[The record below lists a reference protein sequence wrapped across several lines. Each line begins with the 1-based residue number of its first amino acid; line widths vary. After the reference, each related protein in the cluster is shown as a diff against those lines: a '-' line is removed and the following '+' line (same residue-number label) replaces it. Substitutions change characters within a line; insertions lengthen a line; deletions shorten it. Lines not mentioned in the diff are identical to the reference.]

1 MNAQDFQEG
10 IAIIGMSGRFPQAQN
25 IDEFWQNLQNGVE
38 SISFFSDRE
47 LEDLGIESN
56 LINSPNYV
64 KANGYLDEVELFDAA
79 FFGFSPREAE
89 IMDPQHRIFLEQA
102 WQALENAGCD
112 SETDKSSIGIYAGM
126 SMSTYLYNN
135 LLADRHLVSLVNPLQ
150 LRIFNDKDFLT
161 SIVSYKLNLNGPS
174 VTVQTACSTSLV
186 AVCLACQSLQNYQ
199 CDIALAGGVSITI
212 PQKTGYFYQEGGIVS
227 PDGHCRAFD
236 AEAKGSVEGNGVG
249 VVVLKRLADAIA
261 DRDCIQAV
269 IKGTAINNDGAA
281 KVGYTAPSVDGQAEA
296 IAMAQAVAGIEAETV
311 TYIETHGTGTPIGD
325 PIEIA
330 ALNQVFRASTERKNF
345 CAIGSVKTNIGHLDA
360 AAGVASLIKTVMAL
374 KHKLLPPSLHFQ
386 QPNPNIDFAD
396 SPFYVNARLTQWQA
410 GKTPRRAGVSSFSM
424 GGVNAHVVLEE
435 APILP
440 PADLSKPW
448 QLLLL
453 SAKTESAL
461 LEATDNL
468 VAYLKQHPEANLA
481 DVAYTYQVGRR
492 TFNHRLALV
501 CHNLDDAISA
511 LETREPKR
519 VKSSIQ
525 VKSDRPVVF
534 MFPGLGNHYVD
545 MARELYQLEPV
556 FREQIDLCAE
566 LLEPHLD
573 LDLRE
578 VIYPQREQTEP
589 NSTPAGGLDLR
600 QMLFPQKE
608 ADAATQRLNQTY
620 LAHPA
625 IFAIEYALAR
635 LWMSWGVLPQAAIG
649 YSLGECVA
657 ATIAGVLSLEDAL
670 DLVAK
675 RAQMIQQLPA
685 GAMLAVPLTEAQVQP
700 LLNDRLSLATINGPS
715 LCVVSGTVEA
725 IATLENQ
732 LTAKGLACRRL
743 PANHA
748 FHSQM
753 MAPLFDPL
761 MQLVKAIDLKTPEIP
776 YISNVTGTWIT
787 AAQATDPSY
796 WAKHLCLTVRFADGL
811 DELAKDPESI
821 LLEVGPGQALSTLA
835 IQYLG
840 GDRVVLP
847 SLKESYDRQSDMAFL
862 LSTLGKLW
870 LAGGAIDWSGFYAR
884 ENRDRLPLPTYPFE
898 RQRYWIEPQKQT
910 NIEFLPEA
918 ESQATVNSSFSSH
931 SRPNLPN
938 GYVAPTNEL
947 EKTIGDLWQKLLGI
961 DRLGIHDNFFELG
974 GNSLLATQL
983 IMQLREV
990 FQIDLS
996 LRNLLE
1002 DATIAGFARA
1012 IETSGKE
1019 ETSAI
1024 DLAAEAVLDLAIN
1037 PDGLPVKQ
1045 LTEPNSILLTG
1056 ATGFLGAYLI
1066 KELLEQTEAD
1076 VYCLVRA
1083 ANFAEGQK
1091 RIQKNL
1097 ETYDLWQEKFNARI
1111 IPVIGELSRPLLG
1124 LSIEQFQQMAKIVD
1138 VIYHNGAL
1146 VNFIY
1151 PYQVLKDT
1159 NVLGTQEVLRLAS
1172 QSQVKPVHYIS
1183 SIAVFDS
1190 DSYAEVERVRETE
1203 DLDRVRGFYT
1213 GYAQSKWVAEK
1224 LIAIAKSRGIPVSVY
1239 RPGNVAGDSQQGICN
1254 TSDFL
1259 FRMAKGCIQMGVAPD
1274 YETLVDITPVDY
1286 VSQAIVHLSKQPES
1300 LGQVFHLVNP
1310 DPAPWNE
1317 IINWFGSFGYPMK
1330 QISYHQWRAKLIDA
1344 IEHSQDNALYPLLA
1358 LFPEEEIA
1366 INEVSSPSRMLQY
1379 DCQHTSEG
1387 LMESSIVCPSVNA
1400 KLLKTYFSYFIRSGF
1415 LEAPLLTPFK
1425 SQKSKVKSQK

>member
-1 MNAQDFQEG
+1 MNVQDSLES
-10 IAIIGMSGRFPQAQN
+10 IAIIGMSGSFPQAKN

-38 SISFFSDRE
+38 SIAFFSDRE
-47 LEDLGIESN
+47 LEALGIEPH
-56 LINSPNYV
+56 LLNSPNYV
-64 KANGYLDEVELFDAA
+64 KANGYLDRVELFDAA

-102 WQALENAGCD
+102 WQALENAGYD

-249 VVVLKRLADAIA
+249 VVVLKRLADALA
-261 DRDCIQAV
+261 DRDCIHAV

-296 IAMAQAVAGIEAETV
+296 IAMAQAVAGIEAQTV

-330 ALNQVFRASTERKNF
+330 ALNQVFRTSTDRKNF

-360 AAGVASLIKTVMAL
+360 AAGIASLIKTVMAL
-374 KHKLLPPSLHFQ
+374 KHKLLPPSLHFK
-386 QPNPNIDFAD
+386 QPNPHIDFAD
-396 SPFYVNARLTQWQA
+396 SPFYVNARLTAWKA
-410 GKTPRRAGVSSFSM
+410 GNTPRRAGVSSFSM
-424 GGVNAHVVLEE
+424 GGVNTHVVLEE
-435 APILP
+435 ASIVPQTEP
-440 PADLSKPW
+440 SKPW

-461 LEATDNL
+461 LKATDNL

-501 CHNLDDAISA
+501 CRNLDEAVSTLA
-511 LETREPKR
+511 TRDPKR

-534 MFPGLGNHYVD
+534 MFPGLGNHYVN
-545 MARELYQLEPV
+545 MASELYQLEPV

-566 LLEPHLD
+566 LLKSHLD

-578 VIYPQREQTEP
+578 VIYPQREPIEP
-589 NSTPAGGLDLR
+589 NSTPAGGFDLR
-600 QMLFPQKE
+600 QMLFPQRE
-608 ADAATQRLNQTY
+608 VDAATQKLNQTD

-625 IFAIEYALAR
+625 ILAIEYALAR
-635 LWMSWGVLPQAAIG
+635 LWMSWGVRPQAAIG

-657 ATIAGVLSLEDAL
+657 ATIAGVLSLKDAL
-670 DLVAK
+670 ALVAK
-675 RAQMIQQLPA
+675 RAQMIQQLPS
-685 GAMLAVPLTEAQVQP
+685 GAMLAVPLSEAQVRP
-700 LLNDRLSLATINGPS
+700 LLGDRLSLATINGPS
-715 LCVVSGTVEA
+715 LCVVSGPLEA

-743 PANHA
+743 SANHA
-748 FHSQM
+748 FHSRM
-753 MAPLFDPL
+753 MEPLFEPL
-761 MQLVKAIDLKTPEIP
+761 MQLVKAIDLKPPEIP

-811 DELAKDPESI
+811 DELAKNPEPI
-821 LLEVGPGQALSTLA
+821 LLEVGPGQALTTLA
-835 IQYLG
+835 IQYLAS
-840 GDRVVLP
+840 DRVVLP

-862 LSTLGKLW
+862 LSSLGKLW
-870 LAGGAIDWSGFYAR
+870 LAGGSIDWSGFYAGQQR
-884 ENRDRLPLPTYPFE
+884 HRLPLPTYPFE
-898 RQRYWIEPQKQT
+898 RQRYWIEPQKPT
-910 NIEFLPEA
+910 NIQFSPEA
-918 ESQATVNSSFSSH
+918 EPQEIVNSFSSSH
-931 SRPNLPN
+931 SRPNLLN

-947 EKTIGDLWQKLLGI
+947 EQTIGDLWQKLLGI

-1012 IETSGKE
+1012 IETSGR
-1019 ETSAI
+1019 ETPAI
-1024 DLAAEAVLDLAIN
+1024 DLAAEAVLDRAIN
-1037 PDGLPVKQ
+1037 PDGLPAKQ
-1045 LTEPNSILLTG
+1045 LTEPTSIFLTG

-1066 KELLEQTEAD
+1066 KELLAQTQAD
-1076 VYCLVRA
+1076 IYCLVRA
-1083 ANFAEGQK
+1083 ANLAEGKK

-1097 ETYDLWQEKFNARI
+1097 ETYGIWQKKLNSRI
-1111 IPVIGELSRPLLG
+1111 IPVIGELSQPLLG
-1124 LSIEQFQQMAKIVD
+1124 LSAEQFQQMANTID

-1151 PYQVLKDT
+1151 PYQILKDT

-1172 QSQVKPVHYIS
+1172 QSRVKPVHYIS

-1190 DSYAEVERVRETE
+1190 DSYSEVEIVREQE
-1203 DLDRVRGFYT
+1203 DLDRVRGLYT

-1286 VSQAIVHLSKQPES
+1286 VSQALVYLSKQKES
-1300 LGQVFHLVNP
+1300 LGKVFHLVNP
-1310 DPAPWNE
+1310 YPARWNE
-1317 IINWFGSFGYPMK
+1317 MIKWFGSFGYPMK
-1330 QISYHQWRAKLIDA
+1330 QMSYNQWRVKLIDA
-1344 IEHSQDNALYPLLA
+1344 IDRSQDNALYPLLA

-1366 INEVSSPSRMLQY
+1366 IDEVSSPARMLQY
-1379 DCQHTSEG
+1379 DCQHTLEELIG
-1387 LMESSIVCPSVNA
+1387 SSIVCPPVNA
-1400 KLLKTYFSYFIRSGF
+1400 ELLKTYFAYFIRSGF
-1415 LEAPLLTPFK
+1415 LEAPLLTPGGDG
-1425 SQKSKVKSQK
+1425 